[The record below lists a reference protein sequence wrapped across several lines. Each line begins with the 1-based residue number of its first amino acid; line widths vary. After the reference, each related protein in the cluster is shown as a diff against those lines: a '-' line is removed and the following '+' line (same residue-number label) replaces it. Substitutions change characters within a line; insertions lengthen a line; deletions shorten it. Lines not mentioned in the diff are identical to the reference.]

1 MTKSKRGQHLAKL
14 AQNRKQRE
22 NAKIHETE
30 KNIEETPTTKSYEKK
45 KFQEIPAQII
55 EEKTM
60 SVLLSSESLI
70 KTKSEICF
78 QFFCN

>member
-30 KNIEETPTTKSYEKK
+30 QNIEETPTTKYN
-45 KFQEIPAQII
+45 
-55 EEKTM
+55 
-60 SVLLSSESLI
+60 SS
-70 KTKSEICF
+70 
-78 QFFCN
+78 